1 MLITEYMGAMGLL
14 DSARILYAS
23 PSLIFHLVSTWSDSC
38 RSWHIS
44 ISLTYLPAWIGVA
57 LTWKFRIFTETNTG
71 LILIVHLLLG
81 LVLASW
87 SFFISVPFGK
97 SPHLAAVASTLLG
110 LVFAV
115 LALVMQSSQSGTLFI
130 FSVLFPPSFYIFA
143 IKAICGYE
151 NHQFP
156 TNVLKGDPDRG
167 IVLLPLII
175 AAIVSQ
181 FPSWWLLINQ
191 VQMAA

>member
-1 MLITEYMGAMGLL
+1 M
-14 DSARILYAS
+14 
-23 PSLIFHLVSTWSDSC
+23 
-38 RSWHIS
+38 
-44 ISLTYLPAWIGVA
+44 A

-181 FPSWWLLINQ
+181 FPS
-191 VQMAA
+191 